1 MTEHFQEI
9 YGNTGRLPG
18 PIFNVLSY
26 KFDSPLFGNKSKMVT
41 TLTAEE
47 KDKATNILTD
57 LMKEESAYPFLEPV
71 DHVALELFDYP

>member
-1 MTEHFQEI
+1 M
-9 YGNTGRLPG
+9 GRQLG
-18 PIFNVLSY
+18 PIFNVLIN
-26 KFDSPLFGNKSKMVT
+26 KFDSPPFLYKSKMVT

-47 KDKATNILTD
+47 KDKAMNILTD